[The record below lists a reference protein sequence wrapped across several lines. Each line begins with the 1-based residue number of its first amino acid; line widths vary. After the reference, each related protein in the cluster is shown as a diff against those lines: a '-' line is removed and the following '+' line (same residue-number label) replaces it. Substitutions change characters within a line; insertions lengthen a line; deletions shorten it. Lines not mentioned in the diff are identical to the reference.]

1 MSYLCVGFSKTVKP
15 SALSVYEIC
24 CFVPLWQSLTCELQC
39 EECNTAIVP
48 PHFDCQ
54 DTLWVWWFILTASLR
69 QIQRVNQILRFADTR
84 EWQLSDFM
92 ARPRADAWRPLRN
105 WSKNQLVCH
114 LSSNTSLYLLLR
126 LLCHLWCLRHAN
138 GHHWPWF
145 HLLFIWTS
153 HQIFFVKIASRANNY
168 ACQQATNSVEQNM

>member
-15 SALSVYEIC
+15 VYEIC

-48 PHFDCQ
+48 PHFDCR

-126 LLCHLWCLRHAN
+126 HLWDTQVVASGLGVGLLVTCKWSQLALI
-138 GHHWPWF
+138 
-145 HLLFIWTS
+145 LLFYLLLRDTLCKDS
-153 HQIFFVKIASRANNY
+153 F
-168 ACQQATNSVEQNM
+168 QNP